1 MATIEI
7 KDQALVITIE
17 GLDKVMT
24 LRSSITVPL
33 VHITGVTARPDIS
46 KLMYMPVETQFRGV
60 RHPGIVVAGTL
71 VMADGTGYVFCD
83 VHDETRA
90 LAIDLRHDE
99 YKRIIIEVSDRTP
112 EESRDLILAAVGPG
126 VGAAALEADRKG
138 DEPRRVP
145 AGTSR

>member
-17 GLDKVMT
+17 GLDKIMT

-33 VHITGVTARPDIS
+33 AHITGVTARPDIS
-46 KLMYMPVETQFRGV
+46 KLMYMPVEAQFRGV

-83 VHDETRA
+83 VRDETKA

-112 EESRDLILAAVGPG
+112 EESRDLILAVVGPE
-126 VGAAALEADRKG
+126 VGAAALDSDRKG